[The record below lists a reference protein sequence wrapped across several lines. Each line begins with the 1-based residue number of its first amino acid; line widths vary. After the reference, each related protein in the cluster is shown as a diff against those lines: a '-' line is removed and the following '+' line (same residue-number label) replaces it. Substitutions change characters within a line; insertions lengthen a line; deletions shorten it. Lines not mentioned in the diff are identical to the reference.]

1 MKQLLSLAIVMVML
15 FTSLSALADALP
27 AASTS
32 GIPAVGEVVEGFEV
46 KEVRDFPLV
55 GATAVLFEHQ
65 QTGAGLMYVANEDTN
80 RVFDLT
86 FLTRPTDNTGL
97 PHVFEHSTLDGSDK
111 YPSKTLFFNLS
122 YQTYNTYMNAST
134 YSVMTTYPIASLSE
148 AQLLKYADYYTD
160 SCLHPIVLEDES
172 IFREEAWRYRMG
184 SMEDAL
190 TIEGTVYSEMLGA
203 TTLERMAMMN
213 MYRTAFPGSVVG
225 LDQGGDP
232 DVIPDMTWETLKAYH
247 DLYYHPSN
255 CVAYLYGQFD
265 DYTAF
270 LKLLNEAFSTYE
282 KTEFHFVDAA
292 YSPIT
297 ESVTQS
303 YAFPMEA
310 GASTEHTSVVYYSIV
325 CPGLRDDPQAEM
337 VLNTLTDLLISESS
351 PLSQALVKALP
362 YGSFSCYIDS
372 TAPDDAIVF
381 SGSNLNP
388 DDAALFRETID
399 ATLSTLAEN
408 GFNQDMV
415 DGVMASTELSIK
427 LTPESA
433 EVGVNLIPNIAY
445 SYATSGN
452 PFSYFDYV
460 DSLSQMGTWNQDGL
474 YRDAVSKWLAGSK
487 LTALVTTYPEP
498 GQKEVK
504 DAALAEQ
511 LAALKAGMT
520 DAEKQAIIDATNASE
535 EDTADTAAMVASLQ
549 AVTVDSLPEEIRLYD
564 VQDETDDH
572 GFRHVDAFADIADVG
587 RVALFL
593 DAKGLPQD
601 QIHYFKLFT
610 DLLGK
615 LDTNAHTKEEFDL
628 LSERY
633 LYGREARLSLLR
645 STEEEYLPFLRL
657 GWTGMS
663 TDSATA
669 YDLMYEL
676 VYGTQFSDVQKL
688 KDQVKGIKS
697 SLHSTINSSAYN
709 IQLYRALGVYSP
721 LYRYYNYVNFLDYY
735 DFILQVESALETD
748 PDTVVNALVS
758 IQSYFHNAGNAMAVF
773 AGSKESAAANRP
785 LADAFLNK
793 LENEPVAHVAYDLPV
808 PAKREGLI
816 LDLNVNFNALAAD
829 YPTVGLDA
837 YNAGLDAVMSLVSDM
852 YLIPQLRDQYGV
864 YSPLAGAVED
874 GGVYLIT
881 YRDPNITET
890 FDVYASL
897 ADQIASLDVDQDTLN
912 GYILSSYAYYA
923 RSSGELTGALNAAM
937 TLLEGKTQEQ
947 TIEYMQQLK
956 ALTPES
962 VKASADLFRKLSENG
977 VRSTA
982 GSASAV
988 QAHADLYEVVL
999 NPFNAADASSIELTD
1014 APEDSAYYTA
1024 VRFAFEEGLMAP
1036 AEENAFGVDQPATV
1050 GDLAGAIYVLIGG
1063 SLGDAQE
1070 AIATLGAYGIVSPD
1084 AQADTALT
1092 QGDADAILVN
1102 LMAAMGAEGAYPPSA
1117 ENADL
1122 PLTRGALAE
1131 LLHTLF
1137 SE

>member
-1 MKQLLSLAIVMVML
+1 M
-15 FTSLSALADALP
+15 
-27 AASTS
+27 
-32 GIPAVGEVVEGFEV
+32 
-46 KEVRDFPLV
+46 
-55 GATAVLFEHQ
+55 
-65 QTGAGLMYVANEDTN
+65 
-80 RVFDLT
+80 
-86 FLTRPTDNTGL
+86 
-97 PHVFEHSTLDGSDK
+97 
-111 YPSKTLFFNLS
+111 
-122 YQTYNTYMNAST
+122 
-134 YSVMTTYPIASLSE
+134 
-148 AQLLKYADYYTD
+148 
-160 SCLHPIVLEDES
+160 
-172 IFREEAWRYRMG
+172 
-184 SMEDAL
+184 
-190 TIEGTVYSEMLGA
+190 
-203 TTLERMAMMN
+203 
-213 MYRTAFPGSVVG
+213 
-225 LDQGGDP
+225 
-232 DVIPDMTWETLKAYH
+232 
-247 DLYYHPSN
+247 
-255 CVAYLYGQFD
+255 
-265 DYTAF
+265 
-270 LKLLNEAFSTYE
+270 
-282 KTEFHFVDAA
+282 
-292 YSPIT
+292 
-297 ESVTQS
+297 
-303 YAFPMEA
+303 
-310 GASTEHTSVVYYSIV
+310 
-325 CPGLRDDPQAEM
+325 
-337 VLNTLTDLLISESS
+337 
-351 PLSQALVKALP
+351 
-362 YGSFSCYIDS
+362 
-372 TAPDDAIVF
+372 
-381 SGSNLNP
+381 
-388 DDAALFRETID
+388 
-399 ATLSTLAEN
+399 
-408 GFNQDMV
+408 
-415 DGVMASTELSIK
+415 
-427 LTPESA
+427 
-433 EVGVNLIPNIAY
+433 
-445 SYATSGN
+445 
-452 PFSYFDYV
+452 
-460 DSLSQMGTWNQDGL
+460 
-474 YRDAVSKWLAGSK
+474 
-487 LTALVTTYPEP
+487 
-498 GQKEVK
+498 
-504 DAALAEQ
+504 
-511 LAALKAGMT
+511 
-520 DAEKQAIIDATNASE
+520 
-535 EDTADTAAMVASLQ
+535 
-549 AVTVDSLPEEIRLYD
+549 
-564 VQDETDDH
+564 
-572 GFRHVDAFADIADVG
+572 
-587 RVALFL
+587 
-593 DAKGLPQD
+593 
-601 QIHYFKLFT
+601 
-610 DLLGK
+610 
-615 LDTNAHTKEEFDL
+615 
-628 LSERY
+628 
-633 LYGREARLSLLR
+633 
-645 STEEEYLPFLRL
+645 
-657 GWTGMS
+657 
-663 TDSATA
+663 
-669 YDLMYEL
+669 
-676 VYGTQFSDVQKL
+676 
-688 KDQVKGIKS
+688 
-697 SLHSTINSSAYN
+697 
-709 IQLYRALGVYSP
+709 
-721 LYRYYNYVNFLDYY
+721 
-735 DFILQVESALETD
+735 ESALETD

-864 YSPLAGAVED
+864 YSPLAGAIED

-962 VKASADLFRKLSENG
+962 VKASAELFRKLSENG

-1102 LMAAMGAEGAYPPSA
+1102 LMAAMGAEGAYTPSA
-1117 ENADL
+1117 ENGDL